1 MAKKD
6 DNNTVK
12 NEKGGS
18 RIVTILISIV
28 IILIWLAVFAGL
40 IRWDVGGLGSKVFRP
55 VLKDIPVVNR
65 ILPPE
70 SEAEEAADS
79 NYEYTSLKS
88 ANARIKE
95 LENQLAAQGNTTDA
109 NSEYIAELEAEVQK
123 LRVFETQQE
132 EFEERVKKFDEEVV
146 FNDDAP
152 DIAEYRSYYEEINEE
167 NAADIY
173 RQVIKRQ
180 QSSEKAE
187 ELASYYS
194 GMEPDKAAE
203 RLELMSADTDL
214 NLVCDILENMKE
226 SQAAAILQEMSPEFA
241 TQVTKKI
248 SLVG

>member
-6 DNNTVK
+6 DKNTVS

-18 RIVTILISIV
+18 RLITVLISILIV
-28 IILIWLAVFAGL
+28 LIWLAVFAGL

-55 VLKDIPVVNR
+55 VLRDVPVINK

-70 SEAEEAADS
+70 SEDEEAAHS

-95 LENQLAAQGNTTDA
+95 LESRLATQGDTTDA
-109 NSEYIAELEAEVQK
+109 NSEYIADLEAEVQK
-123 LRVFETQQE
+123 LRVYESQQE
-132 EFEERVKKFDEEVV
+132 AFEERVKRFDEEVV
-146 FNDDAP
+146 FNDNAP
-152 DIAEYRSYYEEINEE
+152 EIEEYRSYYEEINEE

-173 RQVIKRQ
+173 KKVLEKLQY
-180 QSSEKAE
+180 SEKAE

-194 GMEPDKAAE
+194 GMDAASAAE
-203 RLELMSADTDL
+203 RLELMSADL
-214 NLVCDILENMKE
+214 SLVCDILENMKE
-226 SQAAAILQEMSPEFA
+226 AQAAAILQEMSPEFA

-248 SLVG
+248 SLVK

>member
-55 VLKDIPVVNR
+55 VLKDVPVLNR

-70 SEAEEAADS
+70 SEEEEAADS

-95 LENQLAAQGNTTDA
+95 LESQIASQGSTSSA

-132 EFEERVKKFDEEVV
+132 EFEQRVKEFDEEVV
-146 FNDDAP
+146 FNDNAP
-152 DIAEYRSYYEEINEE
+152 DIEAYRSYYEEINEE

-173 RQVIKRQ
+173 RQVIQRMQ
-180 QSSEKAE
+180 YSEKAE

-194 GMEPDKAAE
+194 GMEADKAAE
-203 RLELMSADTDL
+203 RLELMSADSDL

-248 SLVG
+248 SLVQ